1 MTPAHLLSS
10 VRDHR
15 SLKAWKY
22 ARKVSFAA
30 LDASRECW
38 KPYAAA
44 VFGQLQRSALSVQLN
59 IAEGYALDGKR
70 SFANHLRIACGS
82 AVETCD
88 LLEVARDR
96 DLVPAEKV
104 AQAIA
109 DNIISQQLLLGLI
122 KRYRGHP

>member
-1 MTPAHLLSS
+1 M
-10 VRDHR
+10 
-15 SLKAWKY
+15 
-22 ARKVSFAA
+22 
-30 LDASRECW
+30 
-38 KPYAAA
+38 
-44 VFGQLQRSALSVQLN
+44 QLN
-59 IAEGYALDGKR
+59 IAEGYALGGKR